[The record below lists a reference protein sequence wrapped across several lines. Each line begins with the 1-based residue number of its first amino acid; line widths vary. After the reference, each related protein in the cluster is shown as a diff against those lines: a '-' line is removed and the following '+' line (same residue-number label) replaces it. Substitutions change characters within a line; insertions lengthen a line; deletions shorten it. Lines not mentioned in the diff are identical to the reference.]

1 MAADPTRH
9 TALDRAP
16 SAPAPEGRPIH
27 VLLTHPYFWPH
38 VQRGAEREVHDTG
51 ARLVERGHRV
61 ELVTGRPRGLFSRDV
76 VDGIDVRYA
85 RTPLPRLLE
94 TRGWTRESAFG
105 AVAALGAAR
114 SSADAVL
121 SFLYAD
127 AYGASLS
134 RHLPGKRRGRPLVLK
149 LTGAVPLWWLE
160 ERGQRVERALL
171 RRALDAA
178 DEVWVNSQYV
188 VDAMSDW
195 QRPMSVMPVG
205 LDERTFVPSAE
216 RSPVPLVL
224 CTAAPHEPRKR
235 LVDLLDAWRHVREA
249 LPGATLVLTQ
259 RTPDAT
265 REQLLSRLHPD
276 DRGSVTFT
284 GLLDDAALA
293 AMYSRAW
300 VMVAPSVFE
309 AFGLMT
315 VEALA
320 CGTPVAGSDS
330 GATPELLS
338 EPGTGTLFTAR
349 DPESLAAA
357 VVEAARLVEEPGIRE
372 RCRAS
377 ALRYA
382 WPGIIDRIE
391 GRLGAL
397 VGGAPEGHLRR

>member
-1 MAADPTRH
+1 M
-9 TALDRAP
+9 
-16 SAPAPEGRPIH
+16 
-27 VLLTHPYFWPH
+27 
-38 VQRGAEREVHDTG
+38 QRGAEREVHDTG

-61 ELVTGRPRGLFSRDV
+61 ELVTGQPRGLVSRDV

-85 RTPLPRLLE
+85 RTPLPRVLE
-94 TRGWTRESAFG
+94 SRGWTRESVFG
-105 AVAALGAAR
+105 GVAALGAAR
-114 SSADAVL
+114 SPADAVL

-134 RHLPGKRRGRPLVLK
+134 KRLPGRRRSRPLVMK

-160 ERGQRVERALL
+160 EREQRVERALL

-188 VDAMSDW
+188 VEAMADW
-195 QRPMSVMPVG
+195 GRPMRVMPVG

-216 RSPVPLVL
+216 RAAEPLVL

-235 LVDLLDAWRHVREA
+235 LVDLLDAWRHVRDA
-249 LPGATLVLTQ
+249 LPGATLALTQ
-259 RTPDAT
+259 RTTDAT

-293 AMYSRAW
+293 ALYSRAW

-338 EPGTGTLFTAR
+338 EPGTGALFTPR

-397 VGGAPEGHLRR
+397 VDGRSS